1 MVGSV
6 RIYHS
11 WSTARLSRGPIGAP
25 SQALIS
31 AVRDTA
37 TTQTDATP
45 SRRSE
50 IRLRGSVR
58 IAAVAAFPLV
68 LCGTALASNKKPLPF
83 PHEAAEA
90 GRWSLIIALVG
101 LVFVLPAALWLLSFL
116 VYIVRFLGSRL
127 STAAHPGRLQVPF
140 VGILRG
146 AIMGADGRVSTSKTV
161 AVAWTY
167 SVASALLSIV
177 IAKWMG
183 HGHAYGDQIKHG
195 LQGEY
200 ALLIGGPIGAAIL
213 AKGIVT
219 TQVDNGASKP
229 AASSAQAADLVTN
242 DNGQTDLGDLQYVL
256 FNTVAL
262 VFFFGEFWA
271 KPQLG
276 LPTIP
281 DVLLGL
287 TSVSAVGY
295 VAKKALPSGGLNV
308 VKVDP
313 PEAATGAVVTLYAS
327 GLADAQGVVPAA
339 ADVTVEFGATA
350 ANVQTITT
358 SGQGPTVT
366 VEVPAGLPAG
376 PVDVTVTYKGQKSTL
391 KNGFA
396 ISP

>member
-1 MVGSV
+1 M
-6 RIYHS
+6 
-11 WSTARLSRGPIGAP
+11 
-25 SQALIS
+25 
-31 AVRDTA
+31 
-37 TTQTDATP
+37 
-45 SRRSE
+45 
-50 IRLRGSVR
+50 RLRR
-58 IAAVAAFPLV
+58 IIGMAAATGFSLV
-68 LCGTALASNKKPLPF
+68 LCGTALASNKKPAPF

-90 GRWSLIIALVG
+90 GRWSLIIAIVG
-101 LVFVLPAALWLLSFL
+101 LVFVLPAALWLIGFL
-116 VYIVRFLGSRL
+116 VYLVRLARSKL
-127 STAAHPGRLQVPF
+127 KPPDNPVRLQVPF
-140 VGILRG
+140 IGILRG

-167 SVASALLSIV
+167 SVASGLLSIV

-213 AKGIVT
+213 AKGIVS
-219 TQVDNGASKP
+219 TQIANGASKP

-242 DNGQTDLGDLQYVL
+242 DTGQTDLGDLQYVL

-271 KPQLG
+271 KPQFG

-313 PEAATGAVVTLYAS
+313 AKAAAGTDVTLYVS
-327 GLADAQGVVPAA
+327 GLADAQGAVPAV

-350 ANVQTITT
+350 ADVQRVTT
-358 SGQGPTVT
+358 SGQGPIVTVT
-366 VEVPAGLPAG
+366 VPGGLGAE
-376 PVDVTVTYKGQKSTL
+376 PVDVTVTYQGQKSTL
-391 KNGFA
+391 KNGFT

>member
-1 MVGSV
+1 MRRRGMVGIAV
-6 RIYHS
+6 V
-11 WSTARLSRGPIGAP
+11 AGF
-25 SQALIS
+25 S
-31 AVRDTA
+31 A
-37 TTQTDATP
+37 
-45 SRRSE
+45 
-50 IRLRGSVR
+50 
-58 IAAVAAFPLV
+58 V
-68 LCGTALASNKKPLPF
+68 LCGTALASTQKPLPF

-90 GRWSLIIALVG
+90 GRWSLIIAIVG
-101 LVFVLPAALWLLSFL
+101 LVFVLPVVLWLIGFL
-116 VYIVRFLGSRL
+116 VDIAGLAGSTLGRS
-127 STAAHPGRLQVPF
+127 AGPGRLQVPF
-140 VGILRG
+140 VGIVRG

-183 HGHAYGDQIKHG
+183 HGHGYGEQIRHG
-195 LQGEY
+195 LQGEF

-213 AKGIVT
+213 AKGIVS

-229 AASSAQAADLVTN
+229 AASAAQAADLVTN

-262 VFFFGEFWA
+262 VFFFGEFLA

-313 PEAATGAVVTLYAS
+313 PNAAAGDDVTLYVS
-327 GLADAQGVVPAA
+327 GLADAQGAVPAA
-339 ADVTVEFGATA
+339 TDVTVELGAAA
-350 ANVQTITT
+350 ANVKTVTT
-358 SGQGPTVT
+358 STQGPTVT
-366 VEVPAGLPAG
+366 VEVPAGIPAG
-376 PVDVTVTYKGQKSTL
+376 PVDVTVTYEGQKSTL
-391 KNGFA
+391 KNALMVG
-396 ISP
+396 P

>member
-1 MVGSV
+1 MRLRRMVG
-6 RIYHS
+6 
-11 WSTARLSRGPIGAP
+11 
-25 SQALIS
+25 
-31 AVRDTA
+31 
-37 TTQTDATP
+37 
-45 SRRSE
+45 
-50 IRLRGSVR
+50 
-58 IAAVAAFPLV
+58 IAAVAGLSLV
-68 LCGTALASNKKPLPF
+68 LCAPALASNTSPVPF

-90 GRWSLIIALVG
+90 GRWSLIIAVVG
-101 LVFVLPAALWLLSFL
+101 LVFVLPAALWLIGFL
-116 VYIVRFLGSRL
+116 VYIARFVGSRL
-127 STAAHPGRLQVPF
+127 RISADPGRLQVPF
-140 VGILRG
+140 IGILRG
-146 AIMGADGRVSTSKTV
+146 AIIGADGRVSTSKTV

-167 SVASALLSIV
+167 SVASGLLSIV

-213 AKGIVT
+213 AKGIVS

-262 VFFFGEFWA
+262 LFFFGEFWA
-271 KPQLG
+271 RPQLG

-313 PEAATGAVVTLYAS
+313 AKAAGGAVVTLYVS
-327 GLADAQGVVPAA
+327 GLADAQGAVPAA

-350 ANVQTITT
+350 ANVQTVTT
-358 SGQGPTVT
+358 SGQGPTMT
-366 VEVPAGLPAG
+366 VAVPAGLAAG
-376 PVDVTVTYKGQKSTL
+376 PVDLTVTYQGQKSTL
-391 KNGFA
+391 KNGFT
-396 ISP
+396 ITP